1 MNPEPSFNIQP
12 TLEND
17 IVLLLPL
24 HINDFDSLYE
34 LGSDPLIWEQHPNQD
49 RWKLEA
55 FTNYFEG
62 AVRSRRAFKIVYKPD
77 GELAGCTRIYD
88 YVVEENSI
96 KIGYTFI
103 ARKFWSK
110 GINPAAKKLLLDY
123 LFQYVEKV
131 QFHIGSK
138 NIRSQ
143 IAIGKLGAKKISE
156 EEIAYYGEPPKL
168 NYLYQIEKA
177 DWVGR

>member
-1 MNPEPSFNIQP
+1 MPEN
-12 TLEND
+12 
-17 IVLLLPL
+17 
-24 HINDFDSLYE
+24 
-34 LGSDPLIWEQHPNQD
+34 
-49 RWKLEA
+49 
-55 FTNYFEG
+55 
-62 AVRSRRAFKIVYKPD
+62 
-77 GELAGCTRIYD
+77 
-88 YVVEENSI
+88 
-96 KIGYTFI
+96 
-103 ARKFWSK
+103 FWSK

-168 NYLYQIEKA
+168 NYLYQIEKSGLGWA
-177 DWVGR
+177 VNSKLILIPVDFQ